1 MALNKVKLAKGIK
14 KAFDDGHKIVKKNDK
29 ADMHWEIAKRMADS
43 IDKYIRGGDV
53 KVDTDTPNV
62 KITPGIAYPEKF
74 FNSLK
79 LVKANIVDEIS
90 YSDHYIYNENDL
102 LY

>member
-53 KVDTDTPNV
+53 IVDTDTPNV
-62 KITPGIAYPEKF
+62 KILPGIATPLGATVAPGNPVPMSTKG
-74 FNSLK
+74 K
-79 LVKANIVDEIS
+79 GKGKVI
-90 YSDHYIYNENDL
+90 
-102 LY
+102 